1 MDNIVTVIIAAVGCS
16 AFWQLIQ
23 HLIESRQRKKF
34 DIEAAFADMKQDVAD
49 MKANQ
54 DQMQRSIDGLSDIV
68 AENEVV
74 NKRVRILRDAED
86 VMRGMDMTKD
96 RMDQSLSDCDG
107 YEAYCSSHPNF
118 KNNQT
123 EMSIGLIK
131 HQYQYNLEHGT
142 FLTYK
147 QR

>member
-74 NKRVRILRDAED
+74 NKRVRIL
-86 VMRGMDMTKD
+86 MDMTKD

-123 EMSIGLIK
+123 EMSIGPIK